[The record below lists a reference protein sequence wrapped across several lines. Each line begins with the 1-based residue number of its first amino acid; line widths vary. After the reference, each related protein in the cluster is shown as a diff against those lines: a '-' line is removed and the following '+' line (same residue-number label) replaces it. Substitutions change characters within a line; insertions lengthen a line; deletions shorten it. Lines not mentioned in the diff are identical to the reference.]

1 MSYFDQTGPAEHKY
15 LDTSQP
21 LMPFPSSVTGHAATG
36 SYGPPPGMGSYGPP
50 PGMGS
55 YGPPPGM
62 GTYDVISSQY
72 RGYGAPDLSKI
83 PIAPTMAKAPMPGI
97 YMPPGVVAT
106 VSDPASMVILAAIQN
121 TTYLPVNNRICALQP
136 SVGGAGAMLKD
147 IVVAWAKSGYF
158 VVVTNSDPLCP
169 ANLVGAGAG
178 GASICAVDAGY
189 IKRLAG
195 TPGWSVLITPGSEPP
210 TKENWDKWLASPPPP
225 PVDVTPVVK
234 PLVAGVSNG
243 AMLLLALVAIGGIV
257 WWMSKPKTSS
267 VYTANRGR
275 KRGKARLKRRKR
287 LARLQ
292 RRTWR
297 GIKAR
302 FDRLPQF
309 SQSPGYGYPWDLVCI
324 CAIDPRL
331 HPRRGSGQVH
341 WVRFRSQRHPAALDA
356 AVHGQ
361 GHANR
366 RA

>member
-169 ANLVGAGAG
+169 ANLVGGGAG

-267 VYTANRGR
+267 VYTANKKKRKKKKLAGLTRIAQFSPRRR
-275 KRGKARLKRRKR
+275 KRGRGPAKWFRSEERARRPSKLMKYRMH
-287 LARLQ
+287 
-292 RRTWR
+292 
-297 GIKAR
+297 GIDAR
-302 FDRLPQF
+302 FADR
-309 SQSPGYGYPWDLVCI
+309 YP
-324 CAIDPRL
+324 
-331 HPRRGSGQVH
+331 
-341 WVRFRSQRHPAALDA
+341 
-356 AVHGQ
+356 
-361 GHANR
+361 
-366 RA
+366 